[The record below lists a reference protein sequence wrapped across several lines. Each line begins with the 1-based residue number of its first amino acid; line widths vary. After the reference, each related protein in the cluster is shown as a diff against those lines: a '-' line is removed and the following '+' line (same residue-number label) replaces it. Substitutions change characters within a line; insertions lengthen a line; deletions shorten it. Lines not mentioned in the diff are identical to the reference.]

1 MCYYIIS
8 PRNQSRFLNLMKL
21 SKSTLDILKN
31 FSNINQSICFK
42 EGNELSTL
50 SIQKNILSRAV
61 VTEEFPRSFA
71 IYDLSEFLSGLTLF
85 EDPEFNFDNDN
96 FVIVRDRRNTSRYFF
111 ADPST
116 IVQPPE
122 NKVELPSKDVCFT
135 VPWSDISNIIKAAAI
150 YQIEDLAVVG
160 DGTSVK
166 LVVRDKKN
174 DTSNSYAVKVGETD
188 RQFCFNFKVENLK
201 LLPGDYEV
209 TISKQNASLFRDAN
223 RDLEYLIAL
232 EPDSKYEG

>member
-1 MCYYIIS
+1 
-8 PRNQSRFLNLMKL
+8 MKL

-42 EGNELSTL
+42 KGTELSTL
-50 SIQKNILSRAV
+50 SIQKNILSRAEV
-61 VTEEFPRSFA
+61 EETFPKNFA

-85 EDPEFNFDNDN
+85 EDPEFDFSNDN
-96 FVIVRDRRNTSRYFF
+96 FVTIKDRRNTSRYFF

-122 NKVELPSKDVCFT
+122 NRVELPSSDVSFT
-135 VPWSDISNIIKAAAI
+135 VAWSDISNIIKAASI

-160 DGTSVK
+160 ENGVVK

-174 DTSNSYAVKVGETD
+174 DTSNTYAVKVGETD
-188 RQFCFNFKVENLK
+188 SSFTFNFKVENLK
-201 LLPGDYEV
+201 LLPCDYQV
-209 TISKQNASLFRDAN
+209 TISKQNASLFRGVT

>member
-1 MCYYIIS
+1 
-8 PRNQSRFLNLMKL
+8 MKL

-42 EGNELSTL
+42 EGTELSTL
-50 SIQKNILSRAV
+50 SIQKNILSRANV
-61 VTEEFPRSFA
+61 EEKFPKSFA

-85 EDPEFNFDNDN
+85 EDPEFSFDNDN
-96 FVIVRDRRNTSRYFF
+96 YVIIKDRKNSSRYFF

-116 IVQPPE
+116 IVTPPE
-122 NKVELPSKDVCFT
+122 NKVELPSQDVSFT
-135 VPWSDISNIIKAAAI
+135 VAWSDISNVIKAAAI

-160 DGTSVK
+160 DGSKIK

-174 DTSNSYAVKVGETD
+174 DTSNSYAVDVGNTD
-188 RQFCFNFKVENLK
+188 KSFSFNFKVENLK
-201 LLPGDYEV
+201 LLPGDYQV
-209 TISKQNASLFRDAN
+209 VISKQNASLFRDAN

>member
-1 MCYYIIS
+1 
-8 PRNQSRFLNLMKL
+8 MKL

-42 EGNELSTL
+42 KGTELSTL
-50 SIQKNILSRAV
+50 SIQKNILSRAEV
-61 VTEEFPRSFA
+61 EETFPKNFA

-85 EDPEFNFDNDN
+85 EDPEFDFSNDS
-96 FVIVRDRRNTSRYFF
+96 FVTIKDRRNTSRYFF

-122 NKVELPSKDVCFT
+122 NRVELPSSDVSFT
-135 VPWSDISNIIKAAAI
+135 VAWSDISNIIKAASI

-160 DGTSVK
+160 ENGVVN

-174 DTSNSYAVKVGETD
+174 DTSNSYAVKVGETNSS
-188 RQFCFNFKVENLK
+188 FTFNFKVENLK

-209 TISKQNASLFRDAN
+209 TISKQNASLFRGVT

>member
-1 MCYYIIS
+1 
-8 PRNQSRFLNLMKL
+8 MKL

-42 EGNELSTL
+42 EGTELSTL
-50 SIQKNILSRAV
+50 SIQKNILSRANV
-61 VTEEFPRSFA
+61 EEKFPKSFA

-85 EDPEFNFDNDN
+85 EDPEFSFDNDN
-96 FVIVRDRRNTSRYFF
+96 YVIIKDRKNSSRYFF
-111 ADPST
+111 PDPST
-116 IVQPPE
+116 IVTPPE

-135 VPWSDISNIIKAAAI
+135 VAWSDISNVIKAAAI

-160 DGTSVK
+160 DGSKIK

-174 DTSNSYAVKVGETD
+174 DTSNSYAVDVGNTD
-188 RQFCFNFKVENLK
+188 KSFSFNFKVENLK
-201 LLPGDYEV
+201 LLPGDYQV
-209 TISKQNASLFRDAN
+209 VISKQNASLFRDAN

>member
-1 MCYYIIS
+1 
-8 PRNQSRFLNLMKL
+8 MKL

-42 EGNELSTL
+42 EGTELSTL
-50 SIQKNILSRAV
+50 SIQKHILSRAIV
-61 VTEEFPRSFA
+61 EEKFPKNFA
-71 IYDLSEFLSGLTLF
+71 IYDLGEFLNGLTLF

-96 FVIVRDRRNTSRYFF
+96 YVIIKDKRNTSRYFF

-122 NKVELPSKDVCFT
+122 NRVELPSKDITFSVA
-135 VPWSDISNIIKAAAI
+135 WSDVSNIIKAAGI

-160 DGTSVK
+160 DGETIK

-174 DTSNSYAVKVGETD
+174 DTSNTYAVKVGTTD
-188 RQFCFNFKVENLK
+188 AQFCFNFKVEILK
-201 LLPGDYEV
+201 LLPGDYQV
-209 TISKQNASLFRDAN
+209 TIIKQNASLFRDVN

>member
-1 MCYYIIS
+1 
-8 PRNQSRFLNLMKL
+8 MKL
-21 SKSTLDILKN
+21 SKGTLDILKN

-42 EGNELSTL
+42 EGTELSTL
-50 SIQKNILSRAV
+50 SIQKNILSRANV
-61 VTEEFPRSFA
+61 EEKFPKSFA

-85 EDPEFNFDNDN
+85 EDPEFSFDNDN
-96 FVIVRDRRNTSRYFF
+96 YVIIKDRKNSSRYFF

-116 IVQPPE
+116 IVTPPE

-135 VPWSDISNIIKAAAI
+135 VAWSDISNVIKAAAI

-160 DGTSVK
+160 DGSKIK

-174 DTSNSYAVKVGETD
+174 DTSNSYAVDVGNTD
-188 RQFCFNFKVENLK
+188 KSFSFNFKVENLK
-201 LLPGDYEV
+201 LLPGDYQV
-209 TISKQNASLFRDAN
+209 VISKQNASLFRDAN

>member
-1 MCYYIIS
+1 
-8 PRNQSRFLNLMKL
+8 MKL

-42 EGNELSTL
+42 EGTELSTL
-50 SIQKNILSRAV
+50 SIQKNILSRAIV
-61 VTEEFPRSFA
+61 EEKFPKNFA
-71 IYDLSEFLSGLTLF
+71 IYDLGEFLNGLTLF
-85 EDPEFNFDNDN
+85 EDPEFNFDNDSY
-96 FVIVRDRRNTSRYFF
+96 VIIKDKRNTSRYFF

-122 NKVELPSKDVCFT
+122 NRVELPSKDITFSVA
-135 VPWSDISNIIKAAAI
+135 WSDVSNIIKAAGI

-160 DGTSVK
+160 DGETIK

-174 DTSNSYAVKVGETD
+174 DTSNNYSVRVGTTD
-188 RQFCFNFKVENLK
+188 AQFCFNFKVENLK
-201 LLPGDYEV
+201 LLPGDYQV
-209 TISKQNASLFRDAN
+209 TISKQNASLFRDVN

>member
-1 MCYYIIS
+1 
-8 PRNQSRFLNLMKL
+8 MKL

-42 EGNELSTL
+42 KGTELSTL
-50 SIQKNILSRAV
+50 SIQKNILSRAEV
-61 VTEEFPRSFA
+61 EETFPKNFA

-85 EDPEFNFDNDN
+85 EDPEFDFSNDS
-96 FVIVRDRRNTSRYFF
+96 FVTIKDRRNTSRYFF

-122 NKVELPSKDVCFT
+122 NRVELPSSDVSFT
-135 VPWSDISNIIKAAAI
+135 LAWSDISNIIKAAAI

-160 DGTSVK
+160 ENGVVN

-174 DTSNSYAVKVGETD
+174 DTSNSYAVKVGETNSS
-188 RQFCFNFKVENLK
+188 FTFNFKVENLK
-201 LLPGDYEV
+201 LLPGDYDV
-209 TISKQNASLFRDAN
+209 TISQQNASLFRDVN

>member
-1 MCYYIIS
+1 
-8 PRNQSRFLNLMKL
+8 MKL

-42 EGNELSTL
+42 EGTELSTL
-50 SIQKNILSRAV
+50 SIQKNILSRANV
-61 VTEEFPRSFA
+61 EEKFPKSFA

-85 EDPEFNFDNDN
+85 EDPEFSFDNDN
-96 FVIVRDRRNTSRYFF
+96 YVIIKDRKNSSRYFF

-116 IVQPPE
+116 IVTPPE

-135 VPWSDISNIIKAAAI
+135 VAWSDISNVIKPAAI

-160 DGTSVK
+160 DGSKIK

-174 DTSNSYAVKVGETD
+174 DTSNSYAVDVGTTD
-188 RQFCFNFKVENLK
+188 KSFSFNFKVEHLK
-201 LLPGDYEV
+201 LLPGDYQV
-209 TISKQNASLFRDAN
+209 VISKQNASLFRDAN

>member
-1 MCYYIIS
+1 
-8 PRNQSRFLNLMKL
+8 MKL

-42 EGNELSTL
+42 KGTELSTL
-50 SIQKNILSRAV
+50 SIQKNILSRAEV
-61 VTEEFPRSFA
+61 EETFPKNFA

-85 EDPEFNFDNDN
+85 EDPEFDFSNDS
-96 FVIVRDRRNTSRYFF
+96 FVTIKDRRNTSRYLF

-116 IVQPPE
+116 IVQPPQ
-122 NKVELPSKDVCFT
+122 NRVELPSSDISFT
-135 VPWSDISNIIKAAAI
+135 VAWSDISNIIKAAAI

-160 DGTSVK
+160 ENGVVK

-174 DTSNSYAVKVGETD
+174 DTSNTYAVKVGETD
-188 RQFCFNFKVENLK
+188 GKFTFNFKVENLK

-209 TISKQNASLFRDAN
+209 TISKQNASLFRDVN

>member
-1 MCYYIIS
+1 
-8 PRNQSRFLNLMKL
+8 MKL

-31 FSNINQSICFK
+31 FTNINQSICFK
-42 EGNELSTL
+42 EGTELSTL
-50 SIQKNILSRAV
+50 SIQKNILSRANV
-61 VTEEFPRSFA
+61 EEKFPKSFA

-85 EDPEFNFDNDN
+85 EDPEFSFDNDN
-96 FVIVRDRRNTSRYFF
+96 YVIIKDRKNSSRYFF

-116 IVQPPE
+116 IVTPPE

-135 VPWSDISNIIKAAAI
+135 VAWSDISNVIKAAAI

-160 DGTSVK
+160 DGSKIK

-174 DTSNSYAVKVGETD
+174 DTSNSYAVDVGTTD
-188 RQFCFNFKVENLK
+188 KSFSFNFKVENLK
-201 LLPGDYEV
+201 LLPGDYQV
-209 TISKQNASLFRDAN
+209 VISKQNASLFRDAN

>member
-1 MCYYIIS
+1 
-8 PRNQSRFLNLMKL
+8 MKL
-21 SKSTLDILKN
+21 SKGTLDILKN

-42 EGNELSTL
+42 EGTELSTL
-50 SIQKNILSRAV
+50 SIQKNILSRANV
-61 VTEEFPRSFA
+61 EEKFPKNFA

-96 FVIVRDRRNTSRYFF
+96 FVIIKDRKNSSRYFF

-116 IVQPPE
+116 ITTPPE

-135 VPWSDISNIIKAAAI
+135 VAWADISNVIKAAAI

-160 DGTSVK
+160 DGSSVK

-174 DTSNSYAVKVGETD
+174 DTSNTYAVNVGITD
-188 RQFCFNFKVENLK
+188 KEFCFNFKVENLK
-201 LLPGDYEV
+201 LLPGDYEF
-209 TISKQNASLFRDAN
+209 TISKNNAYIFRDAN
-223 RDLEYLIAL
+223 KDLEYIIAL
-232 EPDSKYEG
+232 ERDS

>member
-1 MCYYIIS
+1 
-8 PRNQSRFLNLMKL
+8 MKL
-21 SKSTLDILKN
+21 SKGTLDILKN

-42 EGNELSTL
+42 EGTELSTL
-50 SIQKNILSRAV
+50 SIQKNILSRANV
-61 VTEEFPRSFA
+61 EEKFPKNFA

-85 EDPEFNFDNDN
+85 EDPEFSFDNDN
-96 FVIVRDRRNTSRYFF
+96 YVIIKDRKNSSRYFF

-116 IVQPPE
+116 IVTPPE
-122 NKVELPSKDVCFT
+122 NKVELPSQDVSFT
-135 VPWSDISNIIKAAAI
+135 VAWSDISNVIKAAAI

-160 DGTSVK
+160 DGSKIK

-174 DTSNSYAVKVGETD
+174 DTSNSYAVDVGTTD
-188 RQFCFNFKVENLK
+188 KSFSFNFKVENLK
-201 LLPGDYEV
+201 LLPGDYQV
-209 TISKQNASLFRDAN
+209 VISKQNASLFRDAN

>member
-1 MCYYIIS
+1 
-8 PRNQSRFLNLMKL
+8 MKL

-42 EGNELSTL
+42 EGTELSTL

-61 VTEEFPRSFA
+61 VEEQVSKNFA

-85 EDPEFNFDNDN
+85 EDPDFILRMTTMLIIKDKKNS
-96 FVIVRDRRNTSRYFF
+96 SRYFF

-116 IVQPPE
+116 IVTPPE
-122 NKVELPSKDVCFT
+122 NRVELPSKDVCFT
-135 VPWSDISNIIKAAAI
+135 VAWSDISNVIKAASI

-160 DGTSVK
+160 DGATIK

-174 DTSNSYAVKVGETD
+174 DTSNSYAVDVGRTD
-188 RQFCFNFKVENLK
+188 KNFSFNFKVENLK

-209 TISKQNASLFRDAN
+209 VISKSNASLFRDAN
-223 RDLEYLIAL
+223 KDLEYLIAL
-232 EPDSKYEG
+232 GLTILSMKDDFFGSKSIVLKTY

>member
-1 MCYYIIS
+1 
-8 PRNQSRFLNLMKL
+8 MKL

-42 EGNELSTL
+42 KGTELSTL
-50 SIQKNILSRAV
+50 SIQKNILSRAEV
-61 VTEEFPRSFA
+61 EETFPKNFA

-85 EDPEFNFDNDN
+85 EDPEFDFSNDS
-96 FVIVRDRRNTSRYFF
+96 FVTIKDRRNTSRYFF

-122 NKVELPSKDVCFT
+122 NRVELPSSDVSFT
-135 VPWSDISNIIKAAAI
+135 VAWSDISNIIKAAAI

-160 DGTSVK
+160 ENGVVN

-174 DTSNSYAVKVGETD
+174 DTSNSYAVKVGETNSS
-188 RQFCFNFKVENLK
+188 FTFNFKVENLK
-201 LLPGDYEV
+201 LLPGDYDV
-209 TISKQNASLFRDAN
+209 TISQQNASLFRDVN

>member
-1 MCYYIIS
+1 
-8 PRNQSRFLNLMKL
+8 MKL

-42 EGNELSTL
+42 EGTELSTL

-61 VTEEFPRSFA
+61 VEEQFPKSFA

-85 EDPEFNFDNDN
+85 EDPEFSFDNDN
-96 FVIVRDRRNTSRYFF
+96 YVIIKDKKNSSRYFF

-116 IVQPPE
+116 IVTPPE
-122 NKVELPSKDVCFT
+122 NRVELPSKDVCFT
-135 VPWSDISNIIKAAAI
+135 VTWKDLSNVIKAASI
-150 YQIEDLAVVG
+150 YQIEDLAVIG
-160 DGTSVK
+160 DGNTIR

-174 DTSNSYAVKVGETD
+174 DTSNSYAVDVGITSKK
-188 RQFCFNFKVENLK
+188 FSFNFKVENLK
-201 LLPGDYEV
+201 LLPGDYGV
-209 TISKQNASLFRDAN
+209 VISKSNASLFKDVN

>member
-1 MCYYIIS
+1 
-8 PRNQSRFLNLMKL
+8 MKL

-42 EGNELSTL
+42 EGTELSTL
-50 SIQKNILSRAV
+50 SIQKNILSRANV
-61 VTEEFPRSFA
+61 EEKFPKSFA
-71 IYDLSEFLSGLTLF
+71 IYDLSEFLSGLTVF
-85 EDPEFNFDNDN
+85 EDPEFSFDNDN
-96 FVIVRDRRNTSRYFF
+96 YVIIKDRKNSSRYFF

-116 IVQPPE
+116 IVTPPE

-135 VPWSDISNIIKAAAI
+135 VAWSDISNVIKAAAI

-160 DGTSVK
+160 DGSKIK

-174 DTSNSYAVKVGETD
+174 DTSNSYAVDVGNTD
-188 RQFCFNFKVENLK
+188 KSFSFNFKVENLK
-201 LLPGDYEV
+201 LLPGDYQV
-209 TISKQNASLFRDAN
+209 VISKQNASLFRDAN

>member
-1 MCYYIIS
+1 
-8 PRNQSRFLNLMKL
+8 MKL

-31 FSNINQSICFK
+31 YSNINQSICFK
-42 EGNELSTL
+42 KGTELSTL
-50 SIQKNILSRAV
+50 SIQKNILSRAEV
-61 VTEEFPRSFA
+61 EETFPKNFA

-85 EDPEFNFDNDN
+85 EDPEFDFSNDS
-96 FVIVRDRRNTSRYFF
+96 FVTIKDRRNTSRYFF

-122 NKVELPSKDVCFT
+122 NRVELPSSDVSFT
-135 VPWSDISNIIKAAAI
+135 VAWSDISNIIKAAAI

-160 DGTSVK
+160 ENGVVN

-174 DTSNSYAVKVGETD
+174 DTSNSYAVKVGETNSS
-188 RQFCFNFKVENLK
+188 FTFNFKVENLK
-201 LLPGDYEV
+201 LLPGDYDV
-209 TISKQNASLFRDAN
+209 TISQQNASLFRDVN

>member
-1 MCYYIIS
+1 
-8 PRNQSRFLNLMKL
+8 MKL
-21 SKSTLDILKN
+21 SKGTLDILKN

-42 EGNELSTL
+42 EGTELSTL
-50 SIQKNILSRAV
+50 SIQKNILSRANV
-61 VTEEFPRSFA
+61 EEKFPKNFA

-96 FVIVRDRRNTSRYFF
+96 FVIIKDRKNSSRYFF

-116 IVQPPE
+116 ITTPPE
-122 NKVELPSKDVCFT
+122 NKVELPSKDLCFT
-135 VPWSDISNIIKAAAI
+135 VAWADISNVIKAAAI

-160 DGTSVK
+160 DGSSVK

-174 DTSNSYAVKVGETD
+174 DTSNTYAVNVGITD
-188 RQFCFNFKVENLK
+188 KEFCFNFKVENLK

-223 RDLEYLIAL
+223 KDLEYLIAL

>member
-1 MCYYIIS
+1 
-8 PRNQSRFLNLMKL
+8 MKL
-21 SKSTLDILKN
+21 SKGTLDILKN

-42 EGNELSTL
+42 EGTELSTL

-61 VTEEFPRSFA
+61 VEEKFPKTFA
-71 IYDLSEFLSGLTLF
+71 IYDLSEFLSGLSLF
-85 EDPEFNFDNDN
+85 ENPDFNFENDN
-96 FVIVRDRRNTSRYFF
+96 FVLIKDSKCQSRYFF

-116 IVQPPE
+116 ITQPPE
-122 NKVELPSKDVCFT
+122 KKVELPIRDVCFT
-135 VPWSDISNIIKAAAI
+135 VALSDISNFIKAAAI

-160 DGTSVK
+160 DGASVK

-174 DTSNSYAVKVGETD
+174 DTSNSYAVKVGITD
-188 RQFCFNFKVENLK
+188 KEFSFNFKVENLK

-209 TISKQNASLFRDAN
+209 TISKQNASLFRDSK

>member
-1 MCYYIIS
+1 
-8 PRNQSRFLNLMKL
+8 MKL

-31 FSNINQSICFK
+31 YSNINQSICFK
-42 EGNELSTL
+42 EGTELSTL
-50 SIQKNILSRAV
+50 SIQKNILARSV
-61 VTEEFPRSFA
+61 VEEKFPRDFA

-85 EDPEFNFDNDN
+85 EDPDFDFSNDS
-96 FVIVRDRRNTSRYFF
+96 FLIIKDRRNSSRYFF

-116 IVQPPE
+116 IVTPPE
-122 NKVELPSKDVCFT
+122 NRVEIPSREVSFT
-135 VPWSDISNIIKAAAI
+135 VAWSDISNVIKAAAI

-160 DGTSVK
+160 DGETIN

-174 DTSNSYAVKVGETD
+174 DTSNTYAVKVGETD
-188 RQFCFNFKVENLK
+188 VEFCFNFKVENLK
-201 LLPGDYEV
+201 LLPADYEV
-209 TISKQNASLFRDAN
+209 TISKQNASLFRDVN

>member
-1 MCYYIIS
+1 
-8 PRNQSRFLNLMKL
+8 MKL

-42 EGNELSTL
+42 EGTELSTL

-61 VTEEFPRSFA
+61 VEEQFPKSFA

-85 EDPEFNFDNDN
+85 DDPEFSFDNDN
-96 FVIVRDRRNTSRYFF
+96 YVIIKDKKNSSRYFF

-116 IVQPPE
+116 IVTPPE
-122 NKVELPSKDVCFT
+122 NRVELPSKDVCFT
-135 VPWSDISNIIKAAAI
+135 VAWSDISNVIKAASI

-160 DGTSVK
+160 DGSSIK

-174 DTSNSYAVKVGETD
+174 DTSNNYSVKVGTTD
-188 RQFCFNFKVENLK
+188 AKFTFNFKVEYLK
-201 LLPGDYEV
+201 LLPADYEV
-209 TISKQNASLFRDAN
+209 TISKHNAALFRDAN

-232 EPDSKYEG
+232 EPDSVYNG

>member
-1 MCYYIIS
+1 
-8 PRNQSRFLNLMKL
+8 MKL
-21 SKSTLDILKN
+21 SKGTLDILKN

-42 EGNELSTL
+42 EGTELSTL
-50 SIQKNILSRAV
+50 SIQKNILSRANV
-61 VTEEFPRSFA
+61 EEKFPKNFA

-96 FVIVRDRRNTSRYFF
+96 FVIIKDRKNSSRYFF

-116 IVQPPE
+116 ITTPPE
-122 NKVELPSKDVCFT
+122 NRVELPSKDVCFT
-135 VPWSDISNIIKAAAI
+135 VAWADISNVIKAASI

-160 DGTSVK
+160 DGSSVK

-174 DTSNSYAVKVGETD
+174 DTSNTYAVNVGITD
-188 RQFCFNFKVENLK
+188 KEFCFNFKVEKLK

-209 TISKQNASLFRDAN
+209 TICKQNASLFRDAN
-223 RDLEYLIAL
+223 KDLEYLIAL

>member
-1 MCYYIIS
+1 
-8 PRNQSRFLNLMKL
+8 MKL

-42 EGNELSTL
+42 EGTELSTL

-61 VTEEFPRSFA
+61 VEEQFPKNFA

-85 EDPEFNFDNDN
+85 DDPEFSFDNDN
-96 FVIVRDRRNTSRYFF
+96 YVIIKDKKNSSRYFF

-116 IVQPPE
+116 IVTPPE
-122 NKVELPSKDVCFT
+122 NRVELPSKDVCFT
-135 VPWSDISNIIKAAAI
+135 VAWSDISNVIKAASI

-160 DGTSVK
+160 DGATNK

-174 DTSNSYAVKVGETD
+174 DTSNSYAVEVGRTD
-188 RQFCFNFKVENLK
+188 KNFSFNFKVENLK
-201 LLPGDYEV
+201 LLPGNYEV
-209 TISKQNASLFRDAN
+209 VISKSNASLFRDAN
-223 RDLEYLIAL
+223 KDLEYLIAL

>member
-1 MCYYIIS
+1 MI
-8 PRNQSRFLNLMKL
+8 KD
-21 SKSTLDILKN
+21 SKC
-31 FSNINQSICFK
+31 Q
-42 EGNELSTL
+42 
-50 SIQKNILSRAV
+50 
-61 VTEEFPRSFA
+61 
-71 IYDLSEFLSGLTLF
+71 
-85 EDPEFNFDNDN
+85 
-96 FVIVRDRRNTSRYFF
+96 SRYFF

-135 VPWSDISNIIKAAAI
+135 VAWSDISNIIKAASI

-160 DGTSVK
+160 DGQTVK

-174 DTSNSYAVKVGETD
+174 DTSNSYAVKVGVTD
-188 RQFCFNFKVENLK
+188 KEFCFNFKVENLK

>member
-1 MCYYIIS
+1 
-8 PRNQSRFLNLMKL
+8 MKL

-42 EGNELSTL
+42 KGTELSTL
-50 SIQKNILSRAV
+50 SIQKNILSRAEV
-61 VTEEFPRSFA
+61 EETFPKNFA

-85 EDPEFNFDNDN
+85 EDPEFDFSNDS
-96 FVIVRDRRNTSRYFF
+96 FVTIKDRRNTSRYFF

-122 NKVELPSKDVCFT
+122 NRVELPSSDVSFT
-135 VPWSDISNIIKAAAI
+135 VAWSDISNIIKAASI

-160 DGTSVK
+160 ENGVVN

-174 DTSNSYAVKVGETD
+174 DTSNSYAVKVGETNSS
-188 RQFCFNFKVENLK
+188 FTFNFKVENLK
-201 LLPGDYEV
+201 LLPGDYDV
-209 TISKQNASLFRDAN
+209 TISQQNASLFRDVN

>member
-1 MCYYIIS
+1 
-8 PRNQSRFLNLMKL
+8 MKL

-42 EGNELSTL
+42 KGTELSTL
-50 SIQKNILSRAV
+50 SIQKNILSRAEV
-61 VTEEFPRSFA
+61 EETFPKNFA

-85 EDPEFNFDNDN
+85 DDPEFNFDNDN
-96 FVIVRDRRNTSRYFF
+96 YLIIKDRRNTSRYFF

-122 NKVELPSKDVCFT
+122 NRVELPSRDVSFT
-135 VPWSDISNIIKAAAI
+135 VAWSDISNIIKAASI

-160 DGTSVK
+160 ESGVVK

-174 DTSNSYAVKVGETD
+174 DTSNTYAVKVGETD
-188 RQFCFNFKVENLK
+188 GKFTFNFKVENLK

-209 TISKQNASLFRDAN
+209 TISKQNASLFRDVN